1 MTDKYDLEKL
11 GLLPDEFKTVQPSE
25 LASKIVRLITAELA
39 DGGASDQ
46 PVLASPEGLAL
57 DLMTALSAMLLMF
70 RESAVKMTG
79 EDIPIMERALMAA
92 KLQSL
97 ACAAIQQGLGGPL
110 R

>member
-39 DGGASDQ
+39 DGSVDK
-46 PVLASPEGLAL
+46 PVLTSPEGLAL
-57 DLMTALSAMLLMF
+57 DLMTALSAMMLMF

-97 ACAAIQQGLGGPL
+97 ACAAIRQGLGGPL